1 MATLSPQLDPA
12 WQGTFALSARAQWD
26 LSLQTVAGECAAVLD
41 LPQPF
46 AVRIKQDAPLC
57 FSYVLDQGLQLKGLE
72 PKLFVRDSM
81 QYLGTMRADGVFQ
94 ADQWDLHGL
103 SFSLSPECIQRGID
117 AKLLSQ
123 DWKNL
128 YYESYLEGKGDL
140 HCSLNNLQFKGG
152 LRDGRYGI
160 KEQIY
165 PLQNVAL
172 HYDNGLVQCHFKTA
186 LNQQPLWGD
195 LRVDLNG
202 APFGSIHVSDHVKP
216 EGIEAAFRS
225 NGALLCWESIQGSAC
240 GIDVQLKAVKGNPVP
255 HATFMNGTI
264 NIDGSRLDAF
274 FPKAMQEKF
283 KNLKLGKGYEFQG
296 DLVLWQDP
304 KKGFQLNGQLLG
316 RQFELLGYQFDQ
328 LRAQLEATP
337 EQIQISKLMIDD
349 EAGLFQLKKIA
360 INQNPS
366 DQKWSFYIPL
376 LQIKDLQ
383 PSLMKK
389 IDSRT
394 ASVKPLVIRNLSL
407 SEIRGDLNDARGWA
421 GEGYLNF
428 TNAFKKESTI
438 FETPIEMIKNFGLD
452 PGLLTP
458 IQGEIDLEL
467 RGDKFYLVNMKNSFS
482 DGKRAQFFLSP
493 SNQTSYIDLN
503 GNIHIDILMRQD
515 VVLKLTEAFTL
526 IVRGTLDKPR
536 YGLQ

>member
-1 MATLSPQLDPA
+1 M
-12 WQGTFALSARAQWD
+12 
-26 LSLQTVAGECAAVLD
+26 
-41 LPQPF
+41 
-46 AVRIKQDAPLC
+46 
-57 FSYVLDQGLQLKGLE
+57 
-72 PKLFVRDSM
+72 
-81 QYLGTMRADGVFQ
+81 
-94 ADQWDLHGL
+94 
-103 SFSLSPECIQRGID
+103 
-117 AKLLSQ
+117 
-123 DWKNL
+123 
-128 YYESYLEGKGDL
+128 
-140 HCSLNNLQFKGG
+140 
-152 LRDGRYGI
+152 
-160 KEQIY
+160 
-165 PLQNVAL
+165 
-172 HYDNGLVQCHFKTA
+172 QCHFKTA